1 MDFLDSSVLV
11 QKQLGMKHRSK
22 MGIFFTPKPLRDIVL
37 RHVNITPQSVLEP
50 SCGSGEFLVDCEAMF
65 PEASITGVELD
76 ETLSRVS
83 KENTSRSV
91 IHTQDF
97 LTFDGGKFD
106 LVIGNP
112 PFVQMKSVNKD
123 ASVGRSNLY
132 IEILFKCI
140 TQHLNA
146 NGVLAMVLP
155 STIMNGHFSQPV
167 RNLILSKKI
176 LYFETIRKHT
186 FKDTKAGVSIL
197 VIQNVP
203 GDNLKYNFEGI
214 ITEDAK
220 YLSTMSAGFKRLK
233 DVEVFV
239 KYGMMTKTLQDSFS
253 RDPTH
258 IPFVLKKDLCP
269 KEICFDKDR
278 LFINKKIKTHHGR
291 CILLLRS
298 NGVVM
303 GSEYILK
310 FSMFELESFLFDIC
324 LVGIF
329 GPDIDKVYDS
339 LCDSRTA
346 QYIQKIC
353 GSGRLTKNIIMNLP
367 IFE

>member
-50 SCGSGEFLVDCEAMF
+50 SCGSGEFLVDCETMF

-167 RNLILSKKI
+167 RNLI
-176 LYFETIRKHT
+176 F
-186 FKDTKAGVSIL
+186 
-197 VIQNVP
+197 
-203 GDNLKYNFEGI
+203 
-214 ITEDAK
+214 
-220 YLSTMSAGFKRLK
+220 
-233 DVEVFV
+233 
-239 KYGMMTKTLQDSFS
+239 
-253 RDPTH
+253 
-258 IPFVLKKDLCP
+258 
-269 KEICFDKDR
+269 
-278 LFINKKIKTHHGR
+278 
-291 CILLLRS
+291 
-298 NGVVM
+298 
-303 GSEYILK
+303 
-310 FSMFELESFLFDIC
+310 
-324 LVGIF
+324 
-329 GPDIDKVYDS
+329 
-339 LCDSRTA
+339 
-346 QYIQKIC
+346 
-353 GSGRLTKNIIMNLP
+353 
-367 IFE
+367 